1 MIHRLTIAALMLCA
15 ASFAQTPARVAQ
27 APARVVGVVTA
38 ADPATRTL
46 TVKADDGSSKQVKV
60 IEAAKISQLAPGQT
74 SLADAKPA
82 ELANIAAGDRVL
94 ARGPEND
101 GVIEANLVVLMSKT
115 DLAKR
120 DQQEQMTWA
129 TKSISGVV
137 TAVDKSANTATLNVR
152 GNEGVKSVALS
163 LAPNASVK
171 RYAEGSTKYA
181 DAKSSSI
188 AEIEVGDQV
197 RALGERSADG
207 ASYTA
212 QQVVTGAFRNLAV
225 TVTSV
230 DAANGSIEVIDLDT
244 KKKLQVKVPAG
255 TNLRRMPE
263 MMARMMS
270 MMMNGG
276 GSGMPPGMMPPGG
289 PGGMGGGMGM
299 RPQGA
304 PGAPAA
310 GAPQGAPP
318 QGGMRPGG
326 PGAGPGG
333 GPGGGMMGGGMRRPN
348 GDLGQMLD
356 RLPALQ
362 LAELKKDEPLILAVS
377 KTSDPAK
384 AIAITV
390 LAGVEPILATP
401 ANGSR
406 AMMLGTWNLDGGGGM
421 MGGGM
426 GTP

>member
-1 MIHRLTIAALMLCA
+1 MIHKASIAALTLCA
-15 ASFAQTPARVAQ
+15 ALFAQ

-60 IEAAKISQLAPGQT
+60 VEAAKISQLAPGQT
-74 SLADAKPA
+74 SLTDAKPA
-82 ELANIAAGDRVL
+82 ELASVTTGDRVL
-94 ARGPEND
+94 ARGPENN

-129 TKSISGVV
+129 TKGIAGVV
-137 TAVDKSANTATLNVR
+137 TAVDKAANTVTLNVR
-152 GNEGVKSVALS
+152 GPEGVKPVAVS
-163 LAPNASVK
+163 LAPSASVK

-181 DAKSSSI
+181 DAKNSSL
-188 AEIEVGDQV
+188 AEVEVGDQV
-197 RALGERSADG
+197 RALGDRSADG

-212 QQVVTGAFRNLAV
+212 KQVITGAFRNLAV
-225 TVTSV
+225 TVSSV
-230 DAANGSIEVIDLDT
+230 DAASGTLEVVDLDT
-244 KKKLQVKVPAG
+244 KKKLQVKVPEG
-255 TNLRRMPE
+255 TSLRRMPE
-263 MMARMMS
+263 MMARGMA
-270 MMMNGG
+270 MMMNGTG
-276 GSGMPPGMMPPGG
+276 NM
-289 PGGMGGGMGM
+289 GGMGAGMGQGGMGMGM
-299 RPQGA
+299 RPQGG
-304 PGAPAA
+304 PPA
-310 GAPQGAPP
+310 GAPPQAGTAPQGGPPQGGQP

-326 PGAGPGG
+326 PGMG
-333 GPGGGMMGGGMRRPN
+333 GPGGPGAGMRRGG
-348 GDLGQMLD
+348 GDLSQMLE

-362 LAELKKDEPLILAVS
+362 LSELKKDEPLILSVS

-401 ANGSR
+401 TNGSR

>member
-1 MIHRLTIAALMLCA
+1 MIHKLSIAALSLCA
-15 ASFAQTPARVAQ
+15 VLFAQ

-38 ADPATRTL
+38 ADPAARTL
-46 TVKADDGSSKQVKV
+46 TVKADDGTEKQVKV
-60 IEAAKISQLAPGQT
+60 VEAAKISQLAPGQT

-82 ELANIAAGDRVL
+82 ELAGVSTGDRVL
-94 ARGPEND
+94 ARGPENN

-129 TKSISGVV
+129 TKGIAGVV
-137 TAVDKSANTATLNVR
+137 TAVDKAANTVTLNVR
-152 GNEGVKSVALS
+152 GAEGVKPVTVS
-163 LAPNASVK
+163 LAANASVK

-181 DAKSSSI
+181 DAKNSSL

-197 RALGERSADG
+197 RALGDRSADG
-207 ASYTA
+207 AAYSA
-212 QQVVTGAFRNLAV
+212 KQVVSGAFRNLAV
-225 TVTSV
+225 TVSTV
-230 DAANGSIEVIDLDT
+230 DAANGVLEVVDLDT
-244 KKKLQVKVPAG
+244 KKKLQVKIPAG

-263 MMARMMS
+263 MMARMMAAVMNNGAAGVS
-270 MMMNGG
+270 M
-276 GSGMPPGMMPPGG
+276 GG
-289 PGGMGGGMGM
+289 PGGAGGGMGM
-299 RPQGA
+299 GMRPGGNA
-304 PGAPAA
+304 AGGPPAA
-310 GAPQGAPP
+310 GAPAGNAPGGAGRP
-318 QGGMRPGG
+318 GGPGG
-326 PGAGPGG
+326 PGAG
-333 GPGGGMMGGGMRRPN
+333 GPGGGGFGGGMRRPN

-362 LAELKKDEPLILAVS
+362 IAELKKDEPLILSVS
-377 KTSDPAK
+377 KTADPAK

-401 ANGSR
+401 SSGSR

>member
-1 MIHRLTIAALMLCA
+1 MIQRISIAALTLCA
-15 ASFAQTPARVAQ
+15 ALFAQ

-38 ADPATRTL
+38 ADPAARTL

-60 IEAAKISQLAPGQT
+60 AEAAKISQLAPGQT

-82 ELANIAAGDRVL
+82 KLASVAAGDRVL
-94 ARGPEND
+94 ARGPESN

-129 TKSISGVV
+129 TKGIAGVV
-137 TAVDKSANTATLNVR
+137 TAVDKSANAVTLNVR
-152 GNEGVKSVALS
+152 GPEGVKPVAVS

-181 DAKSSSI
+181 DAKNSSL
-188 AEIEVGDQV
+188 AEVEVGDQV
-197 RALGERSADG
+197 RALGDRSADG

-212 QQVVTGAFRNLAV
+212 KQVITGAFRNLAV
-225 TVTSV
+225 TVISV
-230 DAANGSIEVIDLDT
+230 DAASGTLEVVDLDT
-244 KKKLQVKVPAG
+244 KKKLQVKVPEG
-255 TNLRRMPE
+255 TSLRRMPE
-263 MMARMMS
+263 MMARGMA
-270 MMMNGG
+270 MMMNGTG
-276 GSGMPPGMMPPGG
+276 NM
-289 PGGMGGGMGM
+289 GGMGQGGGMGMGM

-304 PGAPAA
+304 P
-310 GAPQGAPP
+310 PQGAPSQGGPQGAP
-318 QGGMRPGG
+318 QGGMRPGA
-326 PGAGPGG
+326 PGMAGGGMG
-333 GPGGGMMGGGMRRPN
+333 GPGMGGPGMAGGMGGGMRRGG
-348 GDLGQMLD
+348 GDLSQMLE

-362 LAELKKDEPLILAVS
+362 LSELKKDEPLILSVS

-401 ANGSR
+401 TNGSR